1 MAEAEEWRPG
11 SFTKNF
17 SWGDGNGLRELY
29 DVIRAGFDGKLE
41 DTPRSVFRS
50 RVKRT
55 KRPDY
60 IPINFFLFNRQVNGE
75 DYLVVDELVF
85 QAISFDHSDRFD
97 QLALAAFLLSMVG
110 VWSGAER
117 YQRRPAMW
125 AHHYVADRVAQNFQW
140 DTTKINAD
148 DIENFVITDRR
159 YTGQTSRKLSTN
171 LNYLFGVGGLRK
183 MTSKKVA
190 RWWVDAVFLTLD
202 RSIENARLEG
212 RPTNESAYQQL
223 VDQSGFNSIAGPKS
237 TEKTLALKHVV
248 NLFSACGGR
257 SRFSEEHVQERARM
271 HLIDIQQWLANSNDP
286 VVALHPSNMRIAK
299 TIPRPCAM
307 LAQLAGFFTIDLHSF
322 EEIEFTDLVRR
333 NLEAALG
340 RLRAQGVQPT
350 MSAEEL
356 MKLVRGE

>member
-1 MAEAEEWRPG
+1 MAEAEQWRPG

-29 DVIRAGFDGKLE
+29 DVIRTGFDGKLE

-50 RVKRT
+50 RVK
-55 KRPDY
+55 KSGRPDY
-60 IPINFFLFNRQVNGE
+60 IPINFFLFNRPAGE
-75 DYLVVDELVF
+75 VDYLIADELVF
-85 QAISFDHSDRFD
+85 QALTFPHSDRFD

-125 AHHYVADRVAQNFQW
+125 AHHYVGDRVADSFQW

-148 DIENFVITDRR
+148 DIQRFVVSDPR
-159 YTGQTSRKLSTN
+159 YTGQTTRKLSTN

-183 MTSKKVA
+183 MTSKKVS
-190 RWWVDAVFLTLD
+190 RWWVDAAFLTLD
-202 RSIENARLEG
+202 RAIENARLEG
-212 RPTNESAYQQL
+212 RSWLERDYPQILN
-223 VDQSGFNSIAGPKS
+223 DSGFNRIAGPRS

-248 NLFSACGGR
+248 NLFTACGGR
-257 SRFSEEHVQERARM
+257 ARFSEELVQERARM
-271 HLIDIQQWLANSNDP
+271 HLIDIQQWLANSDDP
-286 VVALHPSNMRIAK
+286 VVALHPSNARIAK

-307 LAQLAGFFTIDLHSF
+307 LAQLAGFVTIDLQSF
-322 EEIEFTDLVRR
+322 EELDFTDLVRR
-333 NLEAALG
+333 NLDSALSK
-340 RLRAQGVQPT
+340 LRAQGVQPT